1 VIQKHWKSLISLED
15 IAVSRVGDDPY
26 QAKIEIF
33 PLERGYGLTLG
44 SALRRVLLSSM
55 RGGAVT
61 SVRIEGVSHEFSA
74 VSFLREDIT
83 QIALNLKRLHIATSS
98 EEPKVLY
105 LKKSGKGIVY
115 ASDIAKATEVRILN
129 PDLELCE
136 IVRDDMPLEM
146 ELTVEQGVGY
156 RQASAEVRESDR
168 IYLDALFSPILNV
181 AVHVEKT
188 RVKQHTDYDKLEMII
203 RTDGSVMPRDALAYA
218 ARILQEQLAPLVN
231 FDDPKDEV
239 LESSDQTVDPILMQ
253 LIADLPV
260 TARSANCLRN
270 ENIVYLGDLASLT
283 EAEMMKMPNFGRKS
297 LTELRELLGNYGL
310 SFGMDLPVWPPKKL

>member
-1 VIQKHWKSLISLED
+1 MIQKHWKSLISLED

>member
-1 VIQKHWKSLISLED
+1 MIQKHWKSLISLED

-310 SFGMDLPVWPPKKL
+310 SFGMDLPVWAPKKL

>member
-310 SFGMDLPVWPPKKL
+310 SFGMDLPVWAPKKL